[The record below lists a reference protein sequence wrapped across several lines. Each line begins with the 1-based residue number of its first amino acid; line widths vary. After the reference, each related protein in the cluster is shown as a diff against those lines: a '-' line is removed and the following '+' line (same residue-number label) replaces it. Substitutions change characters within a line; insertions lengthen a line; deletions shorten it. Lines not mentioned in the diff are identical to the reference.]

1 MIQDE
6 KVEIVRAMQDYIKR
20 NIQYQDFC
28 LDKMYERIGYSKR
41 HADRLFI
48 EFLNITPIA
57 YVRKIRLTTCSK
69 EILDTDKRIIDI
81 AIEAGYD
88 SHEGFT
94 RAFEAAFKI
103 SPKEYRKN
111 PKAIPLFLQY
121 PIKSYYTYL
130 NHKER
135 LEMNNDAILCMIT
148 PVKRKKRKLI
158 ILRSTKGHDYWSFC
172 EEMGCDWEGMLNS
185 IPEKIDVAAIVE
197 LPGCLYKEGTTHVAA
212 GVEVPYEY
220 SAEIP
225 KGYEVVEIAEGIM
238 MYFQTESFANEED
251 FGTAI
256 SSVFK
261 AIDKYDPSKYGYQ
274 YDFDV
279 APKFNYGASLDMG
292 AKMALPVKLIQE
304 V

>member
-1 MIQDE
+1 MIQEE
-6 KVEIVRAMQDYIKR
+6 KVEIVRVMQDYIKR
-20 NIQYQDFC
+20 NIEYQDFC

-48 EFLNITPIA
+48 EFLNITPMA
-57 YVRKIRLTTCSK
+57 YVRKIKLTTCSK

-94 RAFEAAFKI
+94 RAFETAFKI
-103 SPKEYRKN
+103 SPKEYRKK
-111 PKAIPLFLQY
+111 PKAIPLFVQY
-121 PIKSYYTYL
+121 PIKSYYAYL
-130 NHKER
+130 NNKER
-135 LEMNNDAILCMIT
+135 LEMNNEAMLCMIT

-158 ILRSTKGHDYWSFC
+158 ILRSTKGYNYWSFC

-197 LPGCLYKEGTTHVAA
+197 LPRCLYKEGTTHVAA

-225 KGYEVVEIAEGIM
+225 KGYEIVEIAEGTM

-251 FGTAI
+251 FGVAI

-279 APKFNYGASLDMG
+279 APKFNYGASVDMG
-292 AKMALPVKLIQE
+292 AKMALPVKMIQE